1 MPTANYTIGQTF
13 PLQFAWK
20 LPQGDYLRAVFD
32 AEVLDH
38 VPAADKYIVRLTKL
52 VAGRQESHEGEMR
65 SKEEM
70 SKEYWTMV
78 GELIGNK
85 VSVAYEVDDGH
96 ALHMRLA
103 TLTGEHNFFTRYE
116 KLDEV
121 SEKVKRLLD
130 NKENNQQSTIND

>member
-1 MPTANYTIGQTF
+1 MPNANYTVGQTF

-32 AEVLDH
+32 AKVLDT
-38 VPAADKYIVRLTKL
+38 VPAADKYIVQLTKL

-65 SKEEM
+65 TKEEL
-70 SKEYWTMV
+70 SHDYWALV
-78 GELIGNK
+78 GNLIGNK
-85 VSVAYEVDDGH
+85 VTVAYEVDDGH

-116 KLDEV
+116 KLDAV
-121 SEKVKRLLD
+121 SEKVKRLLE